1 MVMFDPLIMVIVL
14 GWGII
19 QSWPSF
25 IVMIAFQC
33 DDDNDTGDDEDDS
46 DDILPF
52 DHGHGPWERNPPE
65 LTKLALAFYL
75 GKLFP
80 EHWGDFDGDCGDD
93 SDDHD
98 GESYF
103 NVYNVNHHD
112 VYDVYDDVYWRW
124 CFHLVANP
132 ASMRDWLSGNIP
144 VPALFPVNT

>member
-1 MVMFDPLIMVIVL
+1 MVMFHPLIMVTVP

-33 DDDNDTGDDEDDS
+33 DDDNDNDNDTGGDQDDNDHDTGGDQDDS

-80 EHWGDFDGDCGDD
+80 EHWDDYDGDGGDV
-93 SDDHD
+93 SDDD
-98 GESYF
+98 NDDDQDESYF
-103 NVYNVNHHD
+103 TLYNIIHHD
-112 VYDVYDDVYWRW
+112 VYDV
-124 CFHLVANP
+124 CITN
-132 ASMRDWLSGNIP
+132 
-144 VPALFPVNT
+144 